1 MKVYNVLFVLLV
13 VQVYMNK
20 DVSCQPSEGD
30 SLRMILT
37 LFRHG
42 ARSPVQSFP
51 SDPHAD
57 YPWLNGPG
65 ELQPQGFEQLYQL
78 GRNMRRRYK
87 FFIPEDTATM
97 KRSIYAV
104 SSCAQRCIDSS
115 QSFLTGFLKTSNGSE
130 IRRQPVPIH
139 VIPPDQDTYILQN
152 KTCQKVKVISAQEK
166 ANSGSFLAALHR
178 EGVAL
183 QALISAEVGEPITS
197 LYDTALIC
205 DNLEIYNG
213 MGLKQPDW
221 AYQIFPDRAR
231 AFLLGFLL
239 SYSATAELK
248 LIRGGAILSEYLRKM
263 KAKRDGKLK
272 QNRRMFFYS
281 GHDLTQVNL
290 FNALGMKEQIRR
302 RPELGSAVVF
312 ELHKSKDF
320 WKDLE
325 LLMFYY
331 ENSSIENPAELAIP
345 NCAEPCSLTK
355 FERTVKPLLLD
366 DYDEICSTW

>member
-1 MKVYNVLFVLLV
+1 MKTHNVLFLLLV
-13 VQVYMNK
+13 VVVYMNK
-20 DVSCQPSEGD
+20 DVSCRPSESD

-42 ARSPVQSFP
+42 TRSPVQSFP

-57 YPWLNGPG
+57 YPWLNGLG
-65 ELQPQGFEQLYQL
+65 ELQPQGYEQLYQL

-97 KRSIYAV
+97 KRNVYAV
-104 SSCAQRCIDSS
+104 SSCAQRCIDST
-115 QSFLTGFLKTSNGSE
+115 QSFLRGFLKISNGSE
-130 IRRQPVPIH
+130 IRQQPVPIQ

-166 ANSGSFLAALHR
+166 ANSDSFLASLYR
-178 EGVAL
+178 EGAAL
-183 QALISAEVGEPITS
+183 QKLISTEVGEPITF
-197 LYDTALIC
+197 LYDTASIC
-205 DNLEIYNG
+205 DSLEIYNA
-213 MGLKQPDW
+213 MGLKQPNW
-221 AYQIFPDRAR
+221 AHQIFPDRAR

-239 SYSATAELK
+239 SYSATPELK
-248 LIRGGAILSEYLRKM
+248 HIRGGAILSEYLRKM
-263 KAKRDGKLK
+263 KAKRDGTMNHSHK
-272 QNRRMFFYS
+272 MFFYS
-281 GHDLTQVNL
+281 GHDMTQVNL

-302 RPELGSAVVF
+302 RPDLGSAVVF

-320 WKDLE
+320 WNDLE
-325 LLMFYY
+325 LRMFHY
-331 ENSSIENPAELAIP
+331 ENSSIEIPVELAIP
-345 NCAEPCSLTK
+345 NCTEPCSLTK